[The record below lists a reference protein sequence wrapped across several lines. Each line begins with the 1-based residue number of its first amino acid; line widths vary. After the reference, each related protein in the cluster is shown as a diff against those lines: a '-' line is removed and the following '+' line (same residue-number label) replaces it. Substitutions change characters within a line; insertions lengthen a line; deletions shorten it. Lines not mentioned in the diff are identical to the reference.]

1 MCCCLHFR
9 LIMIL
14 RKYRNSD
21 TSKIKF
27 SDVRQTESQPTSSP
41 SVYYEDVN
49 ADTTTG
55 RIQDSSGQGRPAPS
69 GGHDYLNVPRT
80 TEFSQQES
88 STYDSLDTDATGER
102 SPYETLNM

>member
-1 MCCCLHFR
+1 
-9 LIMIL
+9 MIL

-55 RIQDSSGQGRPAPS
+55 RIRSQPSRDSSGQGRPAPS

-80 TEFSQQES
+80 TEFSQQQS

-102 SPYETLNM
+102 SPYDTLNM